1 MSLDADLAKSATD
14 TRTTRKSATSKDI
27 AKTVA
32 DRNSVIAE
40 IETLSAELTAATAG
54 NAALNNQLVEL
65 ADQAGQ
71 AKSQTAKAEQAKEAA
86 DACANE
92 LATELA
98 AVRSD
103 LSAERAKRDE
113 AQQARR
119 TVEVNLANAA
129 ADLARASQQMM
140 DLTACRDA
148 AAAGE
153 HAATRAAHA
162 AEVERLTTAHKET
175 GTRAKTALP
184 GSPGPSLE
192 GKSAA

>member
-14 TRTTRKSATSKDI
+14 TRTTRESATSKDI

-71 AKSQTAKAEQAKEAA
+71 AKNQTAKAEQAKEAA
-86 DACANE
+86 DARTNE
-92 LATELA
+92 QATELA
-98 AVRSD
+98 AVRGD

-129 ADLARASQQMM
+129 AASRHAVRSIICWLARARS
-140 DLTACRDA
+140 A
-148 AAAGE
+148 AALA
-153 HAATRAAHA
+153 R
-162 AEVERLTTAHKET
+162 
-175 GTRAKTALP
+175 
-184 GSPGPSLE
+184 
-192 GKSAA
+192 